1 MRLITPIAT
10 LIRYRLLEKF
20 EVTIKESEL
29 AKLAGLRTEWAT
41 YKTMLQEAGFKLQ
54 KSKNDFKDELTA
66 ALASFNNQVRSPL
79 MMAN

>member
-1 MRLITPIAT
+1 MRLITSIAA

-29 AKLAGLRTEWAT
+29 AKLAGLRTEWTT
-41 YKTMLQEAGFKLQ
+41 YKTMLQEAGLKLQ

-66 ALASFNNQVRSPL
+66 TLASFNNQVRSPR
-79 MMAN
+79 MMST

>member
-1 MRLITPIAT
+1 MRLITSIAT

-41 YKTMLQEAGFKLQ
+41 YKTMLQEAGFAQSRL
-54 KSKNDFKDELTA
+54 FATRTPL
-66 ALASFNNQVRSPL
+66 LARILVADVTSS
-79 MMAN
+79 